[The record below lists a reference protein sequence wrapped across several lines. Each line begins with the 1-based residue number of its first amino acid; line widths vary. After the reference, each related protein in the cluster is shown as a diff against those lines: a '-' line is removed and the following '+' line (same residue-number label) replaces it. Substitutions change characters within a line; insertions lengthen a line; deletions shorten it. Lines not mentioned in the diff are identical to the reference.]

1 MNGPSDNGTPRLLI
15 VVESQCD
22 FINFFGG
29 FWDITQIYFIT
40 FTSFSATPNTGK
52 VQAVVMQ
59 QKQSLLLCNNPNFPS
74 TSSSSLLTSQPIL
87 KQEINTS
94 LLSGSPAIEP
104 DSRKRTRGVQSSIL
118 TAMALKEKR
127 ATLSEAKDI
136 RKVHFFSLFSLLL
149 SEP

>member
-1 MNGPSDNGTPRLLI
+1 MFGTLLK
-15 VVESQCD
+15 
-22 FINFFGG
+22 FILLHI
-29 FWDITQIYFIT
+29 IT
-40 FTSFSATPNTGK
+40 FSATPNTGK

-136 RKVHFFSLFSLLL
+136 RKVHFFFSLFSRCFFF
-149 SEP
+149 